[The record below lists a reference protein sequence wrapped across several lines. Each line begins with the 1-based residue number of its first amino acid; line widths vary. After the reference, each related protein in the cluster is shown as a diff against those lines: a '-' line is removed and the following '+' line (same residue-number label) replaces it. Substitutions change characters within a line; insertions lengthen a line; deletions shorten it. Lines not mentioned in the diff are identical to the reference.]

1 MAVDNTHNPHTHD
14 HTATTAT
21 TSNTA
26 TAHYSHLK
34 PKAYSYLRFSTP
46 DQMKGDSFRR
56 QTELSRMY
64 AEENGLDLDDTLTFQ
79 DLGVSAFR
87 GKNAEEGELGAF
99 IEAVDQGKV
108 KRGSF
113 LLVESLDRLSRQS
126 PYKAFL
132 QFSNILNRGLSI
144 VTLQDG
150 KVYSAGSNG
159 NDLAFSD
166 LMVSIAVMQRAY
178 EESLTKSRRLSEVWK
193 AKRRKAADGSLKLT
207 SRCPEWLKL
216 DKKNNTFHVI
226 EERAAIV
233 QRIFEMTL
241 DGIGKRVIAATF
253 NAEGIK
259 PFGRGKGWHYSYV
272 TKILENEATIGRY
285 QPHKMQEVQGKRK
298 RVPVGEPIE
307 NYFPAVISEETFLKA
322 KRMRKERKIAG
333 ANVGN
338 RYSNLFSG
346 LAVCGVCGGVMHF
359 ENKGKPPK
367 GGTYLVCS
375 NARMKLGCKRYSWR
389 YPQAQAHILMNLTEL
404 NYRELFPTL
413 YEKSRES
420 VERLQDKLLVM
431 EERLKATEAKLE
443 RLTNILIERPHSS
456 TLLTRL
462 DALEEEKQ
470 GLIVGIEKAARDLSE
485 EQERV
490 EGAGKEYEEL
500 EDALQRYI
508 EIEEAGEPDAIL
520 EARRRL
526 FQLLKQV
533 IESITFMPAS
543 SNDKDEKPELDY
555 QGNPIHGTI
564 EIRFRGVTD
573 YSRRIKVAGNQ
584 EDSRGFKIIFN
595 EKGEVSEEEEQTII
609 VDAQWPPRDRI
620 VTASFVADLL

>member
-1 MAVDNTHNPHTHD
+1 MTYVQKS
-14 HTATTAT
+14 
-21 TSNTA
+21 TSNLMSSNEQSKSKNWPS
-26 TAHYSHLK
+26 SHLK

-56 QTELSRMY
+56 QTELSRKY
-64 AEENGLDLDDTLTFQ
+64 AEENGLDLDDALSFQ
-79 DLGVSAFR
+79 DLGISAFR
-87 GKNAEEGELGAF
+87 GKNAEDGALGAF
-99 IEAVDQGKV
+99 IEAVNQGRV

-126 PYKAFL
+126 PYKAFR
-132 QFSNILNRGLSI
+132 QFASILDMGVNI
-144 VTLQDG
+144 VTLQDN
-150 KVYSAGSNG
+150 KVYSAGEDG

-166 LMVSIAVMQRAY
+166 LMISIAVMQRAY
-178 EESLTKSRRLSEVWK
+178 EESLTKSRRLCESWK
-193 AKRRKAADGSLKLT
+193 SIRDAAHEGKRKLT
-207 SRCPEWLKL
+207 SICPLWLSL
-216 DKKNNTFHVI
+216 DKENNRFIVD
-226 EERAAIV
+226 EQKAAIV
-233 QRIFEMTL
+233 RRIYAMTI
-241 DGIGKRVIAATF
+241 DGIGNRKIASILNEEGVPTF
-253 NAEGIK
+253 
-259 PFGRGKGWHYSYV
+259 GKADSWDHSYV
-272 TKILENEATIGRY
+272 RRILTNEAVIGRY
-285 QPHKMQEVQGKRK
+285 QPHIRKNVNGKEK
-298 RVPVGEPIE
+298 RVPVGDVIE
-307 NYFPAVISEETFLKA
+307 NYFPPIVSEEVYFKA
-322 KRMRKERKIAG
+322 RRMRKGKKIPG
-333 ANVGN
+333 ANVGS
-338 RYSNLFSG
+338 RYANLFTG
-346 LAVCGVCGGVMHF
+346 IVRCGVCGKPMYS

-375 NARMKLGCKRYSWR
+375 RARMKRGCKRYSWR

-431 EERLKATEAKLE
+431 EELLKATEAKLE

-584 EDSRGFKIIFN
+584 ADSRGFKIIFN
-595 EKGEVSEEEEQTII
+595 KKGEVSEEEEQTII

-620 VTASFVADLL
+620 VTASFVADLF

>member
-1 MAVDNTHNPHTHD
+1 
-14 HTATTAT
+14 
-21 TSNTA
+21 
-26 TAHYSHLK
+26 
-34 PKAYSYLRFSTP
+34 
-46 DQMKGDSFRR
+46 MKR
-56 QTELSRMY
+56 
-64 AEENGLDLDDTLTFQ
+64 
-79 DLGVSAFR
+79 
-87 GKNAEEGELGAF
+87 
-99 IEAVDQGKV
+99 
-108 KRGSF
+108 
-113 LLVESLDRLSRQS
+113 
-126 PYKAFL
+126 
-132 QFSNILNRGLSI
+132 
-144 VTLQDG
+144 
-150 KVYSAGSNG
+150 
-159 NDLAFSD
+159 
-166 LMVSIAVMQRAY
+166 
-178 EESLTKSRRLSEVWK
+178 
-193 AKRRKAADGSLKLT
+193 
-207 SRCPEWLKL
+207 
-216 DKKNNTFHVI
+216 
-226 EERAAIV
+226 
-233 QRIFEMTL
+233 
-241 DGIGKRVIAATF
+241 
-253 NAEGIK
+253 
-259 PFGRGKGWHYSYV
+259 
-272 TKILENEATIGRY
+272 
-285 QPHKMQEVQGKRK
+285 
-298 RVPVGEPIE
+298 
-307 NYFPAVISEETFLKA
+307 
-322 KRMRKERKIAG
+322 
-333 ANVGN
+333 
-338 RYSNLFSG
+338 
-346 LAVCGVCGGVMHF
+346 
-359 ENKGKPPK
+359 
-367 GGTYLVCS
+367 
-375 NARMKLGCKRYSWR
+375 GCKRYSWR

-413 YEKSRES
+413 YENSREN

-431 EERLKATEAKLE
+431 EERLKTTEAKLE

-584 EDSRGFKIIFN
+584 TDSRGFKIIFN
-595 EKGEVSEEEEQTII
+595 EKGEVSKEEEQTVV

-620 VTASFVADLL
+620 VTASFVADLF